1 MTDTTYYSFQT
12 ERHEGADHIHAI
24 ECFAS
29 HKKPC
34 SGPSDRFELGEPVY
48 VEDDAFNLFYAP
60 TRVFWIARIII
71 DFEDTDDI
79 RVRLT
84 FTRDDGHE
92 VTWARP
98 TTLRKLPAML
108 RIALEADLP

>member
-34 SGPSDRFELGEPVY
+34 SGPSDRFELSEPVY
-48 VEDDAFNLFYAP
+48 VKDDAFNPLYAP
-60 TRVFWIARIII
+60 TRVFWIARITVE
-71 DFEDTDDI
+71 FEDHDEI
-79 RVRLT
+79 RVHLT
-84 FTRDDGHE
+84 LTRDDKRGD
-92 VTWARP
+92 TWVHP
-98 TTLRKLPAML
+98 TALRKLPAML